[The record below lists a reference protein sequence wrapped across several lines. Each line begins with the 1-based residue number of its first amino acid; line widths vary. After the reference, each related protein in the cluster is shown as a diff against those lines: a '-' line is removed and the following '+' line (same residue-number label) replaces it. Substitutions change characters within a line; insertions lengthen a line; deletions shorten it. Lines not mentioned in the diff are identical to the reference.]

1 MSFPLIR
8 RCLMIAMYLM
18 FNNLET
24 ASLSFPGA
32 PSAPGALSAP
42 SSSLGFPG
50 APSAPSGFP
59 SAPST
64 PSSSSATTASSTA
77 SSTPPAP
84 LLKPLSLQAQGTQ
97 QVLKAGSDPQ
107 KASAMFNRH
116 TDATASTETFMSNPT
131 TAGALQV
138 TFKTKTTPPP
148 AFSLMAQQSQTSFT
162 ALQQNP
168 VIFNPNSGI
177 CSDGQ
182 INQLYNTFVQSIKNT
197 PGFLPIFR
205 KLHIVA
211 LHQIYEYLMGIY
223 SALNM
228 THIDD
233 LGTYVALESLYGLNK
248 KTLIINSL
256 INLIEGQLNQA
267 LTALFPAMP
276 QSMASHV
283 GMMCIQ
289 SDQATRTDLLVIDIE
304 RVVYQ
309 TFQTPGVF
317 PDQWTSVLD
326 GLNNPDYAQF
336 LMGLNQST
344 LNNIKQKITS
354 FLNNSMDVGGNSDYI
369 KGARQDYKIAPQSNY
384 WGSSIP
390 SGLTWQKK
398 VNDIAATSSDTS
410 LLPRYISLFQQMS
423 TDEQTTLVDA
433 LDILIAHFSSNQA
446 LQDCTSLIPLFSG
459 SSTTQTLTTGQFTL
473 LVDLVRNL
481 AFAGP
486 VNDEITL
493 IKKLYPQLVSGSAQP
508 LTPDEKT
515 TLNGLVAYVSLRI
528 EQDTAQSINNTVATI
543 QQLLANRSL
552 QIDEQKLL
560 QKFSGFTAL
569 QKGTMQIIAS
579 QLQQDPTTLSRLT
592 ANDLTIIANAFN
604 TLSINSTDFPDAST
618 RSLFSIIRDTL
629 KNGPINLDL
638 FSIAQKNAW
647 NQALSY
653 FANYD
658 PGTYTFDQAE
668 QDMYLVFPQKN
679 PDGTYLF
686 DTVTGSLEA
695 LETTTTE
702 SFANKTN
709 QELLMLLGGFQGA
722 GRVVEARMRQHV
734 KDCAEFSAIFD
745 TQPDLKAELYL
756 NVSFDQ
762 YANLIG
768 IYETLNPATPA
779 ATNFSFADLSI
790 IKRQTLGDIINLLV
804 TTDTNNQTTN
814 TSTAQANTV
823 AITTKYLEQIQALYL
838 QNQIIQDMSSLV
850 NHTNYQMVKDL
861 FATLQKFDFKLS
873 MITSEQKQFLVTA
886 LQKYQTELTKLGS
899 AGLTKIPSSQT
910 TTKGI
915 NSPSH
920 PLSDEDQIN
929 ISGVAPMLHAFVHLT
944 DMQNNF
950 KKVLGNYLN
959 FFASY
964 TATLYDKQPQDNTF
978 DISLNNLT
986 KFTQYAQELSKK
998 IETATDENGNRLRIS
1013 DMNPPLFFY
1022 NQETL
1027 ETLSIITAL
1036 AKEVEGTEHVPYP
1049 TFAVN
1054 AALSTSPFSE
1064 DPKQNNQ
1071 IMAGDT
1077 IITVPSLLV
1086 TFQGTPFSPKFFF
1099 KDEFGNSFA
1108 NNTVFPA
1115 LNNSSNQN
1123 FVQQTVTNQKLPWL
1137 AKKNVPAQ
1145 DPNSTNNFIYTPA
1158 FTDLKRI
1165 LPKGSE
1171 GLYMNIPITMP
1182 DPTNNQRALIRL
1194 YEQPLLPQPDWLNSE
1209 NGVISMTR
1217 VCLGDFTSGLM
1228 LGEPIFDPALQLIFR
1243 QALATLPNLPARL
1256 PQTGFD
1262 NSPESLLKL
1271 AQEAQLSL
1279 TREYLDQA
1287 TRQTASQQIAARA
1300 A

>member
-1 MSFPLIR
+1 MSFLLMRSCLIITM
-8 RCLMIAMYLM
+8 CLV
-18 FNNLET
+18 FTHLES
-24 ASLSFPGA
+24 AALSFPGA
-32 PSAPGALSAP
+32 PSAPSAP
-42 SSSLGFPG
+42 LGFPG
-50 APSAPSGFP
+50 APTAP
-59 SAPST
+59 SAPS
-64 PSSSSATTASSTA
+64 SSTQTPQP
-77 SSTPPAP
+77 STSVTNQPAKP
-84 LLKPLSLQAQGTQ
+84 IKPPLSLQAEATQ
-97 QVLKAGSDPQ
+97 QVLAAGSSAQ
-107 KASAMFNRH
+107 QASVMFKKH
-116 TDATASTETFMSNPT
+116 TDATTSTQALIGNPT
-131 TAGALQV
+131 TAGAQQV
-138 TFKTKTTPPP
+138 TFRTKTTPPP
-148 AFSLMAQQSQTSFT
+148 AFTLMAQQSQTSFT

-168 VIFNPNSGI
+168 VTFKPNGGI

-182 INQLYNTFVQSIKNT
+182 INTLYTTFINSIENT

-248 KTLIINSL
+248 KTVIINSL

-283 GMMCIQ
+283 GMMCVQ

-317 PDQWTSVLD
+317 PNQWTSVLD
-326 GLNNPDYAQF
+326 GLNNPDYGQF
-336 LMGLNQST
+336 LAGLNQST
-344 LNNIKQKITS
+344 LNSIKQKITS
-354 FLNNSMDVGGNSDYI
+354 FLNNSMDLGGTSNYI
-369 KGARQDYKIAPQSNY
+369 KGARDNYKLAPQANY

-390 SGLTWQKK
+390 SGLAWQKK

-410 LLPRYISLFQQMS
+410 LLPEYISLFQQMN

-446 LQDCTSLIPLFSG
+446 LQDCASLIPLFSG
-459 SSTTQTLTTGQFTL
+459 SATSQTLTSGQFTL
-473 LVDLVRNL
+473 LLDMVRNL

-486 VNDEITL
+486 VNDEITI
-493 IKKLYPQLVSGSAQP
+493 IKRIYPQLVSGSSQP

-515 TLNGLVAYVSLRI
+515 TVNGLVAYVSLRI
-528 EQDTAQSINNTVATI
+528 EQDTAQSINNTVALI
-543 QQLLANRSL
+543 QQLLANRPL
-552 QIDEQKLL
+552 QADEQKLL

-579 QLQQDPTTLSRLT
+579 ALQQDPTAFNALT
-592 ANDLTIIANAFN
+592 QNDLTVISNAFN
-604 TLSINSTDFPDAST
+604 TLSVSSSDFPDASI
-618 RSLFSIIRDTL
+618 RSLFGTIRDAF
-629 KNGPINLDL
+629 KNGPVNLDL
-638 FSIAQKNAW
+638 FSVAQKNAF
-647 NQALSY
+647 NQALTY

-668 QDMYLVFPQKN
+668 QDMYLVFPEKN

-695 LETTTTE
+695 LENSNTE

-709 QELLMLLGGFQGA
+709 KELLMLLGGFQGS

-734 KDCAEFSAIFD
+734 KDCSEFSAIFD

-756 NVSFDQ
+756 NVSFEA

-779 ATNFSFADLSI
+779 ATSFSFADLSI
-790 IKRQTLGDIINLLV
+790 IKRQALGDIINLLI
-804 TTDTNNQTTN
+804 TTDTPGQTITN
-814 TSTAQANTV
+814 SAQANSV
-823 AITTKYLEQIQALYL
+823 PLTTKYLEQIQAAYL
-838 QNQIIQDMSSLV
+838 QNQIVQDMSHLV
-850 NHTNYQMVKDL
+850 THENYQMVKAL
-861 FATLQKFDFKLS
+861 FTTLQTFNFKLS
-873 MITSEQKQFLVTA
+873 MLTSEQKQFLVTA
-886 LQKYQTELTKLGS
+886 LQQYQTELTKVGS
-899 AGLTKIPSSQT
+899 AAVTKVPSSQT
-910 TTKGI
+910 ATKGI
-915 NSPSH
+915 NTPTH
-920 PLSDEDQIN
+920 PLSDEDEIN

-964 TATLYDKQPQDNTF
+964 TATLYDEQTQPNTTATSELSF
-978 DISLNNLT
+978 T
-986 KFTQYAQELSKK
+986 KFTQYAQDLAKK
-998 IETATDENGNRLRIS
+998 IQSATNTSGNPLKLS

-1022 NQETL
+1022 DQETL
-1027 ETLSIITAL
+1027 ETLNLLTFL
-1036 AKEVEGTEHVPYP
+1036 AKEVEGTLHAPYP
-1049 TFAVN
+1049 TFAVE

-1071 IMAGDT
+1071 IIAGDT

-1086 TFQGTPFSPKFFF
+1086 TFQGTAFSPKFFF

-1115 LNNSSNQN
+1115 LTNTSGQS
-1123 FVQQTVTNQKLPWL
+1123 FTQQTVTNQKLPWL
-1137 AKKNVPAQ
+1137 SKKTVPVQ
-1145 DPNSTNNFIYTPA
+1145 DVKNNYNAIYTPS
-1158 FTDLKRI
+1158 FNGSKRV
-1165 LPKGSE
+1165 LPKGLE
-1171 GLYMNIPITMP
+1171 GLYMNIPITIT
-1182 DPTNNQRALIRL
+1182 DPTQDGKLLIRL
-1194 YEQPLLPQPDWLNSE
+1194 YEQPLLPQPDWLNSAE
-1209 NGVISMTR
+1209 GVLTMTR

-1228 LGEPIFDPALQLIFR
+1228 LGEPVFDPALQLIFR

-1256 PQTGFD
+1256 PQTVLD
-1262 NSPESLLKL
+1262 NSPEALLRL
-1271 AQEAQLSL
+1271 SQEAQLSL

-1287 TRQTASQQIAARA
+1287 TRQTASQQIAAPA

>member
-1 MSFPLIR
+1 MSISLIK
-8 RCLMIAMYLM
+8 RCLMIAIYLI
-18 FNNLET
+18 FNSLET
-24 ASLSFPGA
+24 ASLSFPSA
-32 PSAPGALSAP
+32 PSAPSG
-42 SSSLGFPG
+42 SLGFPG

-59 SAPST
+59 SAPSA
-64 PSSSSATTASSTA
+64 PSSPSGATQSSTN
-77 SSTPPAP
+77 SSQQTVP
-84 LLKPLSLQAQGTQ
+84 LVKPLSLQAQGAQEVLEKGSSTQ
-97 QVLKAGSDPQ
+97 Q
-107 KASAMFNRH
+107 ASVIFKKH
-116 TDATASTETFMSNPT
+116 TDAATSTQGLMSNPT
-131 TAGALQV
+131 TAGAQQV
-138 TFKTKTTPPP
+138 TFQTKTTPPP
-148 AFSLMAQQSQTSFT
+148 AFTLMAKQSQTSFT

-168 VIFNPNSGI
+168 VTFKPSGGI
-177 CSDGQ
+177 CTDGQ
-182 INQLYNTFVQSIKNT
+182 INQLYTTFIESVEKN

-205 KLHIVA
+205 KLHIVS
-211 LHQIYEYLMGIY
+211 LHQIYQYLMGIY

-289 SDQATRTDLLVIDIE
+289 SDQGTRTDLLVIDIE

-317 PDQWTSVLD
+317 PNQWTSVLD

-336 LMGLNQST
+336 LTGLNQSL
-344 LNNIKQKITS
+344 LNSLKQKITS
-354 FLNNSMDVGGNSDYI
+354 FLNNSMDIGGNSDYI
-369 KGARQDYKIAPQSNY
+369 KGARENYKIAPQSNY

-390 SGLTWQKK
+390 SGIAWQKK
-398 VNDIAATSSDTS
+398 VNELSSASSDTA

-433 LDILIAHFSSNQA
+433 LDILTAHFSSNQA
-446 LQDCTSLIPLFSG
+446 LQDCASLIPLFSG
-459 SSTTQTLTTGQFTL
+459 SSNSQTLTTGQFTL
-473 LVDLVRNL
+473 LLDLVRNL

-486 VNDEITL
+486 VNDEVTV
-493 IKKLYPQLVSGSAQP
+493 IKKLYPQLVSGSTQP

-515 TLNGLVAYVSLRI
+515 TINGLVAYVSLRI
-528 EQDTAQSINNTVATI
+528 EQDTAESINNTVALI
-543 QQLLANRSL
+543 QQLLANRTL
-552 QIDEQKLL
+552 QADEQKLL

-569 QKGTMQIIAS
+569 QKGTMQIIAQ
-579 QLQQDPTTLSRLT
+579 QLQQDPATISRLNG
-592 ANDLTIIANAFN
+592 NDLTIIANAFN

-629 KNGPINLDL
+629 KNGSLNLDL

-647 NQALSY
+647 SQALTY
-653 FANYD
+653 FANYN
-658 PGTYTFDQAE
+658 PGSYTFDQAE

-679 PDGTYLF
+679 ADGTYLF

-695 LETTTTE
+695 LENTTTD

-745 TQPDLKAELYL
+745 TQPDLKSELYL

-768 IYETLNPATPA
+768 IYETLNPITPA
-779 ATNFSFADLSI
+779 ATSFSFADLSI

-804 TTDTNNQTTN
+804 TTNTNNQTAN
-814 TSTAQANTV
+814 TLTAQANSIP
-823 AITTKYLEQIQALYL
+823 ITTKYLEQIQAIYL
-838 QNQIIQDMSSLV
+838 QNQIIQDMSTLV
-850 NHTNYQMVKDL
+850 THTNYQMVKDL
-861 FATLQKFDFKLS
+861 FTTLQKFNFTPS
-873 MITSEQKQFLVTA
+873 MLTQEQKQFLISA
-886 LQKYQTELTKLGS
+886 LQQYQTELTKLGS
-899 AGLTKIPSSQT
+899 AALTKTPSSQT
-910 TTKGI
+910 ATKGI
-915 NSPSH
+915 NGPTH
-920 PLSDEDQIN
+920 PLSDEDEIN

-964 TATLYDKQPQDNTF
+964 TATLHDEEPQT
-978 DISLNNLT
+978 NNPAAGQTSYT
-986 KFTQYAQELSKK
+986 KFTQYAQDLAKK
-998 IETATDENGNRLRIS
+998 IEAAAYASGGSLKIS

-1022 NQETL
+1022 DQETL
-1027 ETLSIITAL
+1027 ETLNLLTFL
-1036 AKEVEGTEHVPYP
+1036 AKEVEGTLHAPYP
-1049 TFAVN
+1049 TFAIE

-1064 DPKQNNQ
+1064 NPKQNNQ
-1071 IMAGDT
+1071 IIAGET
-1077 IITVPSLLV
+1077 VITVPSLLV
-1086 TFQGTPFSPKFFF
+1086 TFQGTQFSPKFFF

-1115 LNNSSNQN
+1115 FTSSSGQN
-1123 FVQQTVTNQKLPWL
+1123 FTQQIVTNQKLPWL
-1137 AKKNVPAQ
+1137 SKQSVPVQDIKNNY
-1145 DPNSTNNFIYTPA
+1145 NSIYTPS
-1158 FTDLKRI
+1158 FNGSKRV
-1165 LPKGSE
+1165 LPQGLE

-1182 DPTNNQRALIRL
+1182 DPTQDGKLLIRL
-1194 YEQPLLPQPDWLNSE
+1194 YEQPLLPQPDWLNSAE
-1209 NGVISMTR
+1209 GVLTMTR

-1228 LGEPIFDPALQLIFR
+1228 LGENVFDPALQLIFR

-1256 PQTGFD
+1256 PQATLD
-1262 NSPESLLKL
+1262 NSPEALLKL
-1271 AQEAQLSL
+1271 SQEAQLSL